1 MDVSDVFMSR
11 CLALAAHGRGLV
23 APNPMVGAVLV
34 ADGQIIGEGF
44 HRCFGEAHAEVNA
57 IASVKTEALLKR
69 ATLYVNLEPCSH
81 VGKTPPCTDLI
92 LQKGIPHV
100 VVACEDPYPDVAGR
114 GIKKLRDA
122 GVAVKTGMMAREARV
137 LNRFFM
143 TAHRYHRPYIILKW
157 AQSED
162 GFIDRTRK
170 EASEKPV
177 VFSTVLTRMMVHK
190 IRAEV
195 QAVLVGAH
203 TAILD
208 NPSLTVRY
216 WAGKSPVR
224 ILIERSRRVPEACK
238 RFDGEQQTLVF
249 TEPADLTEVLT
260 SLYEKGIHSVLVE
273 GGATLHRAFLKEN
286 RWDELRIE
294 IAPILLKD
302 GVKAA
307 CIPACDNLQLADR
320 QIVYE
325 SPARCGKPTIIEHYI
340 NYTF

>member
-1 MDVSDVFMSR
+1 MDVLDVYMSR
-11 CLALAAHGRGLV
+11 CLELAAHGRGHV

-34 ADGQIIGEGF
+34 ADGRIIGEGF

-81 VGKTPPCTDLI
+81 WGKTPPCTDLI
-92 LQKGIPHV
+92 IRKGIPRV
-100 VVACEDPYPDVAGR
+100 VVACEDPCPDVDGR

-122 GVAVKTGMMAREARV
+122 GVAVQTGIMEKEAV
-137 LNRFFM
+137 VFNRFYM
-143 TAHRYHRPYIILKW
+143 TAHQYHRPYIILKW

-162 GFIDRTRK
+162 GFIDRKRK

-177 VFSTVLTRMMVHK
+177 VFSTALTRMMVHK
-190 IRAEV
+190 IRAGV
-195 QAVLVGAH
+195 QAVMVGAN

-224 ILIERSRRVPEACK
+224 LLVDRNRRVPELGPL
-238 RFDGEQQTLVF
+238 FNGEPQTLVF
-249 TEPADLTEVLT
+249 TETADMTAVL
-260 SLYEKGIHSVLVE
+260 SLLYKKGIHSVLVE
-273 GGATLHRAFLKEN
+273 GGATLHRTFLKEKL
-286 RWDELRIE
+286 WDELRVE
-294 IAPILLKD
+294 KAPVWLKD

-307 CIPACDNLQLADR
+307 RIPASKKLQLTDR
-320 QIVYE
+320 QIIYDT
-325 SPARCGKPTIIEHYI
+325 SQGWRQPAVIERYI